1 MSRGKKKVKGG
12 RSTLSPSDHRGGG
25 VRRKR
30 DQRREKKGKTS
41 WELLDQIKVSF
52 WTISLWL
59 SGVSAGRGSHVATS
73 PQCCPVSSPRAY
85 IQASKTPLDS
95 SSIAKLELLHKTEL
109 TGTLPRT
116 PSTSTD
122 PRLSYWNHPLACE
135 QGKCATGDTEGK
147 HRNATEALCD
157 CFPQSSHTPYADGQA
172 ATPARC

>member
-1 MSRGKKKVKGG
+1 MPKFRHTLNRTQNSNMLRVPFSRDHGGETRGKVSRGKKKVKGG

-73 PQCCPVSSPRAY
+73 PQCCLVSSPRAY

-122 PRLSYWNHPLACE
+122 PRLSYWNHPLA
-135 QGKCATGDTEGK
+135 
-147 HRNATEALCD
+147 
-157 CFPQSSHTPYADGQA
+157 
-172 ATPARC
+172 